1 MLKHTFI
8 ELWLTEKISC
18 SITISSQLV
27 WQCCFSTWILDV
39 YSLVCQHSAFHL
51 CYITVCYFFF
61 LLFTETADRTGE
73 KTCILFTPCFLLSPL
88 LWALAGGRFICL
100 LMYLHSWHH
109 CLGCYEGEL
118 KFWSFQYWN
127 GSNSFWRNQMVSR
140 SLPCTSPVNFT
151 VGSIKRI

>member
-1 MLKHTFI
+1 MTVLLQHLNTRCIFSSMPTF
-8 ELWLTEKISC
+8 
-18 SITISSQLV
+18 
-27 WQCCFSTWILDV
+27 CFPSV
-39 YSLVCQHSAFHL
+39 FYYSLLIFF
-51 CYITVCYFFF
+51 FFF
-61 LLFTETADRTGE
+61 LLKQQTGLVK

-100 LMYLHSWHH
+100 LMYLHSWHR

-127 GSNSFWRNQMVSR
+127 GSNSFWRNQKVSR